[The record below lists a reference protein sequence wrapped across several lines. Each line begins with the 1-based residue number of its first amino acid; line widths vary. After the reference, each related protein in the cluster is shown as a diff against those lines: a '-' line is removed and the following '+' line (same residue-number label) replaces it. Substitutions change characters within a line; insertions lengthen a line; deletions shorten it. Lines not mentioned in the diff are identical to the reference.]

1 MSSPFSARR
10 HGLVSQV
17 LDSCIIVPHI
27 GSATFVT
34 RTDMANRAIAN
45 VLAVLSNEP
54 MVSEKRV

>member
-1 MSSPFSARR
+1 MSSPSSVRR

-17 LDSCIIVPHI
+17 LDRCVIMPHI
-27 GSATFVT
+27 GSATFAT